1 MEPIENKG
9 TVIAVLPFQIHGGT
23 RKISPIIGGFT
34 EDLTLNFSKF
44 IGLSVISQYSTLD
57 IRDPSDRNSIAQ
69 LGADYLICGSFRP
82 MDTGFR
88 IGVQLIRDRDS
99 KVIFADN
106 HDRTLDTILGTQD
119 TIVQQIVN
127 VLKGKIDHD
136 LLSYSYKK
144 ESVDLAVYE
153 NWLLGMNELKKGSL
167 ESDLVARA
175 HFEAALKLD
184 PSFARAH
191 TGLSLSYFNEW
202 SCQLWERWEVSQKG
216 AYEHAVR
223 ALALDENDYVSLAV
237 LGRVHLYMG
246 DYDKSEHLFLK
257 SLQMNPN
264 DAENL
269 VLIAHCMVWLGH
281 ITKAEQLYDRARR
294 LNPMQPQTFL
304 PAGAYIHF
312 EKGDYVKALELGK
325 KVTNLS
331 VWTDY
336 TALLSAIHFHLSQF
350 ELMEEFWKK
359 YIEIFKR
366 SINKGQEPS
375 VQMAVAWHREVTP
388 YRFSSRLEPFWDHML
403 GRTPKRSKARVKSE
417 TTTKGF
423 FVQIGEYWQ
432 LEYLDFPAYIRD
444 CKGLH
449 DIARLLE
456 QSERPLH
463 CTALMGTLLDSGGI
477 VLADEQALR
486 DFKKRISSLEADI
499 SEAQEMGELDR
510 AMALNEEYE
519 ALIEHLS
526 QITGLSQRTRKS
538 GSTLEKARTAITWRI
553 RFAIKKIDAVHP
565 QLAKHLSRSIHTG
578 SQCCYKP
585 ETPHEWTV

>member
-1 MEPIENKG
+1 MEPIDNKG

-23 RKISPIIGGFT
+23 KTISPLIGGFT

-44 IGLSVISQYSTLD
+44 IGLSVISQYSTMGIKDL
-57 IRDPSDRNSIAQ
+57 SDRNSIAQ

-82 MDTGFR
+82 LDAGFR

-99 KVIFADN
+99 KVIFAGN
-106 HDRTLDTILGTQD
+106 HDQTLDTILNAQD
-119 TIVQQIVN
+119 SIVQQIVN

-175 HFEAALKLD
+175 HFQAALKLD

-202 SCQLWERWEVSQKG
+202 SCQLWERWEISQKG
-216 AYEHAVR
+216 AYDHALK

-237 LGRVHLYMG
+237 LGRVQLYMG
-246 DYDKSEHLFLK
+246 NHDKAEHLFLK

-281 ITKAEQLYDRARR
+281 IAKAQQLFDRARK
-294 LNPMQPQTFL
+294 LNPMQPEAFL

-312 EKGDYVKALELGK
+312 EKGDFVKALELGE
-325 KVTNLS
+325 KVTDLT

-336 TALLSAIHFHLSQF
+336 AALIAAIHFHLSQF
-350 ELMEEFWKK
+350 DRMEEYWKK
-359 YIEIFKR
+359 YIEIFQR
-366 SINKGQEPS
+366 NINKGREAS
-375 VQMAVAWHREVTP
+375 VQMAVDWHREVTP
-388 YRFSSRLEPFWDHML
+388 YRVSSRFEPFWDHMC
-403 GRTPKRSKARVKSE
+403 GRAPKPFKARTE
-417 TTTKGF
+417 TTKGF
-423 FVQIGEYWQ
+423 FVRVGEYWQ
-432 LEYLDFPAYIRD
+432 LEYMGTPAFTRD

-463 CTALMGTLLDSGGI
+463 CTALMGSLLESGG
-477 VLADEQALR
+477 VALADEQALK
-486 DFKKRISSLEADI
+486 DFRKRIAALEADI
-499 SEAQEMGELDR
+499 SDAQEMGDLNR
-510 AMALNEEYE
+510 AMALNEEYD

-526 QITGLSQRTRKS
+526 QITGMSQKTRKS

-553 RFAIKKIDAVHP
+553 RFAIKKIENVHP
-565 QLAKHLSRSIHTG
+565 QLAKHLSRSIQTG
-578 SQCCYKP
+578 TYCSYRP